1 MHKTHVM
8 LEDWQYEALQTL
20 AEQEHR
26 SISDLVREMLTR
38 YLVGNHEIARQRLA
52 AMEGI
57 GADAHATGQ
66 DHDAVGVA
74 PAESEEDDGNAAT
87 EAHKPGAPGMAS
99 GGTDFLPAGKR
110 RLPTRTQS
118 RRPRLPDRART
129 IRER

>member
-1 MHKTHVM
+1 MHKTHVV
-8 LEDWQYEALQTL
+8 LEDWQYEALRTL

-66 DHDAVGVA
+66 DHDA
-74 PAESEEDDGNAAT
+74 
-87 EAHKPGAPGMAS
+87 
-99 GGTDFLPAGKR
+99 FLYN
-110 RLPTRTQS
+110 TR
-118 RRPRLPDRART
+118 
-129 IRER
+129 